1 MSIGILD
8 SLSKKGNNTGVAC
21 IAANSMPSLIKMPAL
36 SPTMEHGTLS
46 KWIKKEN
53 DKVRAGDILCEIET
67 DKATMELEAVDDG
80 ILGKILVQ
88 DNTENVAVNAPI
100 AILLSAGETMK
111 DAENLLSEVSSRTS
125 SKNED
130 LEPQPVEVLHE
141 ISDRPMA
148 FRDDTID
155 SRVFASPLAKRI
167 AKNQSIDLTTITGS
181 GPSGRIV
188 KRDLENVVVNVAV
201 STAESTKIVL
211 SGMRKVIAKR
221 LTEAKQ
227 TIPHFYLTIDIE
239 AERLLA
245 ARALMNQ
252 QHKDVKIT
260 VNDMIVK
267 ASGCAL
273 LDVPAV
279 NATFHEDH
287 ILQFT
292 HPHICVAVAV
302 DGGLIT
308 PIVANV
314 DGKNLRAISAEV
326 KALVDKAKNGK
337 LRPEEYQGGTFTISN
352 LGMFG
357 ISHFQAIINPPQVA
371 ILAVGTVQKSGIMQ
385 LTLSVDHRA
394 VDGADAAQFLQRLKL
409 YLEQPELMLV

>member
-1 MSIGILD
+1 
-8 SLSKKGNNTGVAC
+8 
-21 IAANSMPSLIKMPAL
+21 
-36 SPTMEHGTLS
+36 MEHGTLS

-53 DKVRAGDILCEIET
+53 DKVSAGDILCEIET

-100 AILLSAGETMK
+100 AILLAAGETIK
-111 DAENLLSEVSSRTS
+111 DAEELLKQDAGVTVSVSQQVEPVSTVIQKKELDLDVRQDDRMVQSVESR
-125 SKNED
+125 
-130 LEPQPVEVLHE
+130 
-141 ISDRPMA
+141 I
-148 FRDDTID
+148 
-155 SRVFASPLAKRI
+155 FASPLAKRI
-167 AKNQSIDLTTITGS
+167 AKDQSIDLKTIQGS
-181 GPSGRIV
+181 GPQGRIV
-188 KRDLENVVVNVAV
+188 KRDLEGNAFTAPV
-201 STAESTKIVL
+201 STAESTKIIL
-211 SGMRKVIAKR
+211 SGMRKIIAKR

-239 AERLLA
+239 AERLLS
-245 ARALMNQ
+245 ARAMMNE

-287 ILQFT
+287 ILQFA
-292 HPHICVAVAV
+292 HPQICVAVAV

-371 ILAVGTVQKSGIMQ
+371 ILAVGTVQKSGTMQ

-394 VDGADAAQFLQRLKL
+394 VDGADAAKFMQRLKL

>member
-1 MSIGILD
+1 
-8 SLSKKGNNTGVAC
+8 
-21 IAANSMPSLIKMPAL
+21 
-36 SPTMEHGTLS
+36 MEHGTLS

-53 DKVRAGDILCEIET
+53 DKVSAGDILCEIET

-80 ILGKILVQ
+80 ILGKILVP

-100 AILLSAGETMK
+100 AILLAAGETMK
-111 DAENLLSEVSSRTS
+111 DAESLLKQESGA
-125 SKNED
+125 K
-130 LEPQPVEVLHE
+130 PVEPIVAAIQKKELD
-141 ISDRPMA
+141 SDVRL
-148 FRDDTID
+148 DDKASMPAVERI
-155 SRVFASPLAKRI
+155 FASPLAKRI
-167 AKNQSIDLTTITGS
+167 AKDQSIDLKAIKGS
-181 GPSGRIV
+181 GPYGRIV
-188 KRDLENVVVNVAV
+188 KRDLESAAV
-201 STAESTKIVL
+201 SAPAATAESIKIML

-227 TIPHFYLTIDIE
+227 NIPHFYLTIDVE
-239 AERLLA
+239 AERLLSV
-245 ARALMNQ
+245 RALMNQ

-260 VNDMIVK
+260 VNDMIIK

-292 HPHICVAVAV
+292 RPHICVAVAIE
-302 DGGLIT
+302 GGLIT
-308 PIVANV
+308 PILSNV
-314 DGKNLRAISAEV
+314 DSKNLRAISAEV
-326 KALVDKAKNGK
+326 KVLADKAKNGK

-371 ILAVGTVQKSGIMQ
+371 ILAVGAVQKSGVMQ

-394 VDGADAAQFLQRLKL
+394 VDGADAAKFLQKLKL

>member
-1 MSIGILD
+1 
-8 SLSKKGNNTGVAC
+8 
-21 IAANSMPSLIKMPAL
+21 MPSLIKMPAL
-36 SPTMEHGTLS
+36 SPTMEQGTLS

-53 DKVRAGDILCEIET
+53 DKVSAGDILCEIET

-100 AILLSAGETMK
+100 AVLLSAGETMK
-111 DAENLLSEVSSRTS
+111 DAEEFIKNMSIESSAPVAQQAET
-125 SKNED
+125 
-130 LEPQPVEVLHE
+130 PQKMMDVAV
-141 ISDRPMA
+141 
-148 FRDDTID
+148 D
-155 SRVFASPLAKRI
+155 SGAPKTVGERVFASPLAKRI
-167 AKNQSIDLTTITGS
+167 AKDQNIDLKTIQGS
-181 GPSGRIV
+181 GPHGRIV
-188 KRDLENVVVNVAV
+188 KRDLESGSVVSASP
-201 STAESTKIVL
+201 STTESTKIML
-211 SGMRKVIAKR
+211 SNMRKVIAKR

-239 AERLLA
+239 AERLLS
-245 ARALMNQ
+245 ARVMMNE
-252 QHKDVKIT
+252 QHKDIKIT

-273 LDVPAV
+273 MDVPAV

-287 ILQFT
+287 ILQFA
-292 HPHICVAVAV
+292 HPHVCVAVAI

-314 DGKNLRAISAEV
+314 DTKNLRVISAEV
-326 KALVDKAKNGK
+326 KSLVDKAKNGK
-337 LRPEEYQGGTFTISN
+337 LKSEEYQGGTFTISN

-371 ILAVGTVQKSGIMQ
+371 ILAVGAVQKSGIMQ
-385 LTLSVDHRA
+385 LTLSADHRA
-394 VDGADAAQFLQRLKL
+394 VDGADAAKFLQRLKL

>member
-1 MSIGILD
+1 
-8 SLSKKGNNTGVAC
+8 
-21 IAANSMPSLIKMPAL
+21 
-36 SPTMEHGTLS
+36 MEQGTLS

-53 DKVRAGDILCEIET
+53 DQVSAGDILCEIET

-100 AILLSAGETMK
+100 AVLLNAGETMK
-111 DAENLLSEVSSRTS
+111 DAENLLEKEVVI
-125 SKNED
+125 
-130 LEPQPVEVLHE
+130 PVETGIHE
-141 ISDRPMA
+141 ASVSTMDPCLRE
-148 FRDDTID
+148 DDKMVQPTGERI
-155 SRVFASPLAKRI
+155 FASPLAKRI
-167 AKNQSIDLTTITGS
+167 AKDRNIDLKTIRGS
-181 GPSGRIV
+181 GPHGRIL
-188 KRDLENVVVNVAV
+188 KRDLENGGASAAI
-201 STAESTKIVL
+201 STAESTKVML
-211 SGMRKVIAKR
+211 SNMRKVIAKR

-239 AERLLA
+239 AERLLS
-245 ARALMNQ
+245 ARALMNE

-273 LDVPAV
+273 KDVPSV
-279 NATFHEDH
+279 NATFHDDH
-287 ILQFT
+287 ILQFS
-292 HPHICVAVAV
+292 HPHVCVAVAV

-308 PIVANV
+308 PIVTNV
-314 DGKNLRAISAEV
+314 DAKNLRAISTEV
-326 KALVDKAKNGK
+326 KVLVDKAKNGK
-337 LRPEEYQGGTFTISN
+337 LKPEEYQGGTFTISN

-371 ILAVGTVQKSGIMQ
+371 ILAVGTVQKSGVMQ

-394 VDGADAAQFLQRLKL
+394 VDGADAAKFLQRLKL

>member
-1 MSIGILD
+1 
-8 SLSKKGNNTGVAC
+8 
-21 IAANSMPSLIKMPAL
+21 
-36 SPTMEHGTLS
+36 MEFGTLS

-53 DKVRAGDILCEIET
+53 DRVFAGDILCEIET

-80 ILGKILVQ
+80 IIGKILIQ
-88 DNTENVAVNAPI
+88 DSTENVAVNAFI
-100 AILLSAGETMK
+100 AILLSIGETME
-111 DAENLLSEVSSRTS
+111 DAEELLKMSFQTDPKDEES
-125 SKNED
+125 
-130 LEPQPVEVLHE
+130 EPQVAEVLHKA
-141 ISDRPMA
+141 SDSLMVS
-148 FRDDTID
+148 RDDD
-155 SRVFASPLAKRI
+155 SESRIFASPLAKRI
-167 AKNQSIDLTTITGS
+167 AKDRQVDLKTIQGS
-181 GPSGRIV
+181 GPHGRIV
-188 KRDLENVVVNVAV
+188 KRDLESRSAGISVQ
-201 STAESTKIVL
+201 TAESTKITL
-211 SGMRKVIAKR
+211 SNMRKIIAKR

-227 TIPHFYLTIDIE
+227 NIPHFYLTIDIE
-239 AERLLA
+239 AERLSL
-245 ARALMNQ
+245 ARALMNE

-273 LDVPAV
+273 MDVPTV

-287 ILQFT
+287 ILQFA

-308 PIVANV
+308 PIVENV

-337 LRPEEYQGGTFTISN
+337 LTPEQYQGGTFTISN

-371 ILAVGTVQKSGIMQ
+371 ILAVGTVQKSGVMQ
-385 LTLSVDHRA
+385 LTLSADHRA
-394 VDGADAAQFLQRLKL
+394 IDGTDAAKFLQRLKL

>member
-1 MSIGILD
+1 
-8 SLSKKGNNTGVAC
+8 
-21 IAANSMPSLIKMPAL
+21 
-36 SPTMEHGTLS
+36 MEQGTLS

-53 DKVRAGDILCEIET
+53 DKVSAGDILCEIET

-100 AILLSAGETMK
+100 AVLLNPGETMK
-111 DAENLLSEVSSRTS
+111 DTEGLLSDNII
-125 SKNED
+125 KNEAVIPA
-130 LEPQPVEVLHE
+130 EAGVPEAPISTMTPEVHQGDKGDKVVQAEERL
-141 ISDRPMA
+141 
-148 FRDDTID
+148 
-155 SRVFASPLAKRI
+155 FASPLAKRI
-167 AKNQSIDLTTITGS
+167 AKDQNIDLKSIQGS
-181 GPSGRIV
+181 GPHGRIV
-188 KRDLENVVVNVAV
+188 KRDLENSSSGTSA
-201 STAESTKIVL
+201 SSSQSTKIML
-211 SGMRKVIAKR
+211 SNMRKVIAKR

-239 AERLLA
+239 AERLLS
-245 ARALMNQ
+245 ARALMNE

-287 ILQFT
+287 ILQFV

-308 PIVANV
+308 PILADV
-314 DGKNLRAISAEV
+314 DAKNLRAISAEV
-326 KALVDKAKNGK
+326 KVLVDKAKNGK
-337 LRPEEYQGGTFTISN
+337 LKPEEYQGGTFTISN

-371 ILAVGTVQKSGIMQ
+371 ILAVGAVQKSGIMQ

-394 VDGADAAQFLQRLKL
+394 VDGADAAKFLQRLKL

>member
-1 MSIGILD
+1 
-8 SLSKKGNNTGVAC
+8 
-21 IAANSMPSLIKMPAL
+21 
-36 SPTMEHGTLS
+36 MEQGTLS

-53 DKVRAGDILCEIET
+53 DKVSSGDILCEIET

-88 DNTENVAVNAPI
+88 NNTENVAVNAPI
-100 AILLSAGETMK
+100 AVLLNAGETMK
-111 DAENLLSEVSSRTS
+111 DAEELI
-125 SKNED
+125 KNATVI
-130 LEPQPVEVLHE
+130 PVETE
-141 ISDRPMA
+141 IQKKDLIMDPGIRQ
-148 FRDDTID
+148 DDKTAQVVGERI
-155 SRVFASPLAKRI
+155 FASPLAKRI
-167 AKNQSIDLTTITGS
+167 AKDQNIDLQTVQGS
-181 GPSGRIV
+181 GPHGRIV
-188 KRDLENVVVNVAV
+188 KRDLENENTKT
-201 STAESTKIVL
+201 SKTTTAEFTKVTL
-211 SGMRKVIAKR
+211 SNMRKVIAKR

-227 TIPHFYLTIDIE
+227 TIPHFYLTIDVE
-239 AERLLA
+239 AERLLS
-245 ARALMNQ
+245 ARAMMNE

-273 LDVPAV
+273 VDVPSV

-287 ILQFT
+287 ILQFA
-292 HPHICVAVAV
+292 HPQICVAVAV

-308 PIVANV
+308 PIVTNV
-314 DGKNLRAISAEV
+314 DGKNLRTISEEV
-326 KALVDKAKNGK
+326 KVLADKAKNGK
-337 LRPEEYQGGTFTISN
+337 LKPEEYQGGTFTISN

-371 ILAVGTVQKSGIMQ
+371 ILAVGAVQKSGNMQ

-394 VDGADAAQFLQRLKL
+394 VDGADAAKFLQRLKL